1 MSRSSIESLDLYDK
15 QSIVNLLMDVQVGN
29 VSCRRAATEIEKQL
43 TKPHLTK
50 ANKKKVRKMVANG
63 YKISKVASLYNIH
76 PSTVWRICKSK
87 Q

>member
-1 MSRSSIESLDLYDK
+1 MRESIKLLDLYDK

-29 VSCRRAATEIEKQL
+29 VSCRRAATEIDKLL

-50 ANKKKVRKMVANG
+50 AQKFRVRKMVRDG
-63 YKISKVASLYNIH
+63 YTIKKVTSVFNIH

-87 Q
+87 